1 MHVAVIAEREVG
13 KLIHILHR
21 KSSCAGWSLLEI
33 LVASSII
40 SILGALLLP
49 VFSLAQDKM
58 RTVKCSSNLRQIF
71 FGVQNFSSD
80 NNGYLPT
87 SMASGLIWHA
97 RLAPYVGV
105 TVLAGETLGAPPCRD
120 TIFLCPSAYRDASPQ
135 RSYDFNSRVGDN
147 VLTTD
152 DKLLSV
158 ANPATTVMVADAKN
172 TSWLQSSTDISCR
185 HGKNY
190 ANVLFFDGH
199 VETATSADISA
210 RTYSQFIRGQ

>member
-1 MHVAVIAEREVG
+1 M
-13 KLIHILHR
+13 
-21 KSSCAGWSLLEI
+21 
-33 LVASSII
+33 
-40 SILGALLLP
+40 
-49 VFSLAQDKM
+49 
-58 RTVKCSSNLRQIF
+58 
-71 FGVQNFSSD
+71 
-80 NNGYLPT
+80 
-87 SMASGLIWHA
+87 
-97 RLAPYVGV
+97 
-105 TVLAGETLGAPPCRD
+105 
-120 TIFLCPSAYRDASPQ
+120 
-135 RSYDFNSRVGDN
+135 
-147 VLTTD
+147 LTTD